1 MNSIDKA
8 LTKLKDFEPI
18 DVLVNNAGH
27 GYRAAIEEGED
38 PRIQQL
44 YATNLFGPI
53 KLIQKLLPHMRGE
66 RSGAIINISSTA
78 WKTHKE
84 NVENDHQ
91 EPGDPIKAGQ
101 VIVDVIGKD
110 NPPKTLLLGSDAVKF
125 VDDQLTQK
133 LKEIK
138 DWQDISKETDF

>member
-38 PRIQQL
+38 TRIQKL

-53 KLIQKLLPHMRGE
+53 KLIPKLLPHMHEE
-66 RSGAIINISSTA
+66 RSGAIINIS
-78 WKTHKE
+78 
-84 NVENDHQ
+84 Q
-91 EPGDPIKAGQ
+91 
-101 VIVDVIGKD
+101 
-110 NPPKTLLLGSDAVKF
+110 LLGR
-125 VDDQLTQK
+125 L
-133 LKEIK
+133 IK
-138 DWQDISKETDF
+138 KM

>member
-38 PRIQQL
+38 TRIQQL

-53 KLIQKLLPHMRGE
+53 KLIQKLLPHMREE

-84 NVENDHQ
+84 N
-91 EPGDPIKAGQ
+91 
-101 VIVDVIGKD
+101 
-110 NPPKTLLLGSDAVKF
+110 DAVKF
-125 VDDQLTQK
+125 VDDQLTKK

>member
-1 MNSIDKA
+1 M
-8 LTKLKDFEPI
+8 
-18 DVLVNNAGH
+18 NNAGH

-38 PRIQQL
+38 TRIQQL

-53 KLIQKLLPHMRGE
+53 KLIQKLLPHMPEE

-78 WKTHKE
+78 RKTHKE

-110 NPPKTLLLGSDAVKF
+110 NPPKTLLLGSDTVKF

>member
-8 LTKLKDFEPI
+8 PTKLKDFESI

-53 KLIQKLLPHMRGE
+53 KLIQKLLPHMREE
-66 RSGAIINISSTA
+66 RSGVIINISSTA
-78 WKTHKE
+78 
-84 NVENDHQ
+84 
-91 EPGDPIKAGQ
+91 
-101 VIVDVIGKD
+101 
-110 NPPKTLLLGSDAVKF
+110 
-125 VDDQLTQK
+125 
-133 LKEIK
+133 
-138 DWQDISKETDF
+138 

>member
-38 PRIQQL
+38 TRIQQL

-53 KLIQKLLPHMRGE
+53 KLIQLLFPHLCE
-66 RSGAIINISSTA
+66 DRSEVIINISSIA
-78 WKTHKE
+78 WNTHKD
-84 NVENDHQ
+84 NVKNDHQ

-133 LKEIK
+133 LKETK
-138 DWQDISKETDF
+138 DW

>member
-1 MNSIDKA
+1 MVLLQLLAVTSRSLSKFNKLTNQFQKQYFPVVLELSDMNSIDKA

-38 PRIQQL
+38 TRIKQL

-53 KLIQKLLPHMRGE
+53 KLIQKLLPHMREE

-78 WKTHKE
+78 
-84 NVENDHQ
+84 
-91 EPGDPIKAGQ
+91 
-101 VIVDVIGKD
+101 
-110 NPPKTLLLGSDAVKF
+110 
-125 VDDQLTQK
+125 
-133 LKEIK
+133 
-138 DWQDISKETDF
+138 

>member
-8 LTKLKDFEPI
+8 PTKLKDFEPI

-38 PRIQQL
+38 TRIQQL

-53 KLIQKLLPHMRGE
+53 KLIQKLLPHMREE
-66 RSGAIINISSTA
+66 RSGVIINISSTA

-84 NVENDHQ
+84 NVKNDHQ
-91 EPGDPIKAGQ
+91 EPGDPIKAG
-101 VIVDVIGKD
+101 
-110 NPPKTLLLGSDAVKF
+110 
-125 VDDQLTQK
+125 
-133 LKEIK
+133 
-138 DWQDISKETDF
+138 

>member
-1 MNSIDKA
+1 MP
-8 LTKLKDFEPI
+8 E
-18 DVLVNNAGH
+18 
-27 GYRAAIEEGED
+27 
-38 PRIQQL
+38 
-44 YATNLFGPI
+44 
-53 KLIQKLLPHMRGE
+53 E

-110 NPPKTLLLGSDAVKF
+110 ISPKTLLLGSDTVKF
-125 VDDQLTQK
+125 VDGS
-133 LKEIK
+133 IN
-138 DWQDISKETDF
+138 SKA

>member
-1 MNSIDKA
+1 MNSIDKS

-38 PRIQQL
+38 TRIQQL

-53 KLIQKLLPHMRGE
+53 KLIQKLLPHMPEE

-78 WKTHKE
+78 WKAHKE

-91 EPGDPIKAGQ
+91 EPGDLIKAGQ

-110 NPPKTLLLGSDAVKF
+110 NPSKTLLLGSDTVKF

>member
-27 GYRAAIEEGED
+27 GYRAVIEEGED

-53 KLIQKLLPHMRGE
+53 KLIQKLLPHMREE
-66 RSGAIINISSTA
+66 RSGVIINISSTA
-78 WKTHKE
+78 WKTDKE
-84 NVENDHQ
+84 NVKNDHQ
-91 EPGDPIKAGQ
+91 EPGNPIKAGQ
-101 VIVDVIGKD
+101 VIVDVIGKE

-133 LKEIK
+133 LKETK
-138 DWQDISKETDF
+138 DW